1 MAQLRVDTTSRAAL
15 SSLSAVKMAA
25 GGGGGG
31 SRFNGL
37 LTPPDSPLAL
47 KAQQLKNKASEVVAV
62 ASEDEPKGG
71 REWIRHP
78 VSWSQF
84 KCYVD
89 AQNLEPLGR
98 SLETHTTYETV
109 MEANRKE
116 YGSVAKYLTT
126 HVLPDF
132 IASTTATGFDPHS
145 ALVAEDFELHVN
157 DFPYYLGDGVEHWV
171 LWCRKR
177 LSPGFAAPAA
187 AVQAIHAKFGAN
199 IEWRYFV
206 NPVAK
211 QSVPQL
217 SHAHVF
223 VKRTW

>member
-1 MAQLRVDTTSRAAL
+1 MTQLRVETASRAML
-15 SSLSAVKMAA
+15 SSLSAAKAVVAA
-25 GGGGGG
+25 VAVGSGDSNRLGG
-31 SRFNGL
+31 L
-37 LTPPDSPLAL
+37 MTPPESPLAL
-47 KAQQLKNKASEVVAV
+47 KAQANRELAAMADNK
-62 ASEDEPKGG
+62 DEHAGG

-78 VSWSQF
+78 VSWTQF
-84 KCYVD
+84 KIYVD
-89 AQNLEPLGR
+89 THNLEPLGR
-98 SLETHTTYETV
+98 SLETHREYEGA
-109 MEANRKE
+109 MSARRKE

-132 IASTTATGFDPHS
+132 IASTSASAYDPHS
-145 ALVAEDFELHVN
+145 ALAVEDFLLLVN
-157 DFPYYLGDGVEHWV
+157 DYPYYLSDDVEHWV

-177 LSPGFAAPAA
+177 LAPGFAAPVA
-187 AVQAIHAKFGAN
+187 AVQAIHAKFGLS

-223 VKRTW
+223 VKRT

>member
-1 MAQLRVDTTSRAAL
+1 MTQLRVDTAGRAAL
-15 SSLSAVKMAA
+15 SALSASKMA
-25 GGGGGG
+25 GGDS

-47 KAQQLKNKASEVVAV
+47 KAQQLKDKASEAA
-62 ASEDEPKGG
+62 ASEDSHKGG

-78 VSWSQF
+78 VSWPQF
-84 KCYVD
+84 KQYVD

-98 SLETHTTYETV
+98 SLETHTTYEIA
-109 MEANRKE
+109 MAAKRKE

-126 HVLPDF
+126 HVLPEF
-132 IASTTATGFDPHS
+132 IASTTALGFDPHS
-145 ALVAEDFELHVN
+145 ALASDDFHLLVN

-187 AVQAIHAKFGAN
+187 AIEAIRVKFGSGV
-199 IEWRYFV
+199 EWRYFV

-223 VKRTW
+223 VKRA

>member
-1 MAQLRVDTTSRAAL
+1 MTQLRVDTTSRAAL
-15 SSLSAVKMAA
+15 SSLSAIKAA
-25 GGGGGG
+25 GSGNN
-31 SRFNGL
+31 RFNGL

-47 KAQQLKNKASEVVAV
+47 KAQQQKSKVSEVVAV
-62 ASEDEPKGG
+62 AGEDEHKGG

-78 VSWSQF
+78 VSWSLF
-84 KCYVD
+84 KRYVD
-89 AQNLEPLGR
+89 SQNIEPLGR
-98 SLETHTTYETV
+98 SLETHTTYEMV
-109 MEANRKE
+109 MAARRKE

-132 IASTTATGFDPHS
+132 TASTMETGFDPHS
-145 ALVAEDFELHVN
+145 ALVVEDFELLVN
-157 DFPYYLGDGVEHWV
+157 DFPYYLSDDVEHWV

-177 LSPGFAAPAA
+177 LPSGFAAPAA
-187 AVQAIHAKFGAN
+187 AVQAIHAKFGVSV
-199 IEWRYFV
+199 EWRYFV

-223 VKRTW
+223 VKRV

>member
-1 MAQLRVDTTSRAAL
+1 MTQLRVDTTSRAAL

-25 GGGGGG
+25 GGGGG

-47 KAQQLKNKASEVVAV
+47 KAQQLKNKASEAV
-62 ASEDEPKGG
+62 ANEYEPKGG

-98 SLETHTTYETV
+98 SLETHTTYEIV
-109 MEANRKE
+109 MAAKRKE

-132 IASTTATGFDPHS
+132 IASTTVAGFDPHS
-145 ALVAEDFELHVN
+145 ALAAEDFELLVN

-187 AVQAIHAKFGAN
+187 AVQAIHAKFGAA

-223 VKRTW
+223 VKRA

>member
-1 MAQLRVDTTSRAAL
+1 MTQLRVDTASRAAL
-15 SSLSAVKMAA
+15 SSMSAAKAVAA
-25 GGGGGG
+25 AAS
-31 SRFNGL
+31 SRLGGL

-47 KAQQLKNKASEVVAV
+47 KAQKNKEATVVAD
-62 ASEDEPKGG
+62 AEDEHKGG

-78 VSWSQF
+78 VSWAQF
-84 KCYVD
+84 KVYVD
-89 AQNLEPLGR
+89 SQNLEPLGR
-98 SLETHTTYETV
+98 SLETHMKYESA
-109 MEANRKE
+109 MAARRREH
-116 YGSVAKYLTT
+116 GSVAKYLAT

-132 IASTTATGFDPHS
+132 ITTASAASGFDPHS
-145 ALVAEDFELHVN
+145 ALAAEDFALLVN
-157 DFPYYLGDGVEHWV
+157 DFPYYLSDGVEHWV

-177 LSPGFAAPAA
+177 LAPGFAAPAA
-187 AVQAIHAKFGAN
+187 AAQAIHAMFGPS

-223 VKRTW
+223 VKRA